1 MLIILTLNSYAK
13 FCRVLLSRLV
23 HNNSEKISS
32 ALVDMQTIFE
42 ARIDALH
49 ESADK
54 LISTMDEIVG

>member
-1 MLIILTLNSYAK
+1 M
-13 FCRVLLSRLV
+13 
-23 HNNSEKISS
+23 HNNSEEISS